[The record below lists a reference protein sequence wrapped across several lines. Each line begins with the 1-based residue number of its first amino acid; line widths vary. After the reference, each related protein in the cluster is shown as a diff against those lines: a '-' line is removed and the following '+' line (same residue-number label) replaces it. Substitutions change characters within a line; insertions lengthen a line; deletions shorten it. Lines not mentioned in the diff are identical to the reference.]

1 MVKLTS
7 RKLHIGTPNGL
18 KLMPQDWVYKS
29 NREKNEWLVGH
40 GYDIEDLEEQPQIT
54 IYLEAV

>member
-1 MVKLTS
+1 MTS

-29 NREKNEWLVGH
+29 NKEKNEWLVGH
-40 GYDIEDLEEQPQIT
+40 GYEIEDLEEQPQVT